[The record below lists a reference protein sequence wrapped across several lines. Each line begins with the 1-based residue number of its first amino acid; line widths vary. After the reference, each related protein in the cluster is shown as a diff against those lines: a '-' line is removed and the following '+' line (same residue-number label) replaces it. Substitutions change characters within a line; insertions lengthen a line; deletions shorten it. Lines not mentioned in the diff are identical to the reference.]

1 MKLTKEQLK
10 KVLKAFKSVC
20 DDKYASENGT
30 LTVYMEDGKVDF
42 SEEPAPKT
50 AVDLFYTYDFKYE
63 WYFADTYEREPFEE
77 LVREEAKFEFEEE
90 DFKEVLDELFK
101 A

>member
-1 MKLTKEQLK
+1 MKLTKEQLELAVK
-10 KVLKAFKSVC
+10 TFASVC
-20 DDKYASENGT
+20 DDKHASYGP

-63 WYFADTYEREPFEE
+63 WYFAETDDREPFEE
-77 LVREEAKFEFEEE
+77 LFREEAKFEFDEE
-90 DFKEVLDELFK
+90 DLQEVLDELFK
-101 A
+101 E